1 MARPKGSKNNPKN
14 GGTEAAQTTTH
25 HRTQI
30 NVKEA
35 GNATQQVGAI
45 LWNVP
50 EALQREIL
58 SFYCNAIGYFPVQET
73 PRAMTAR
80 AGR

>member
-1 MARPKGSKNNPKN
+1 M
-14 GGTEAAQTTTH
+14 
-25 HRTQI
+25 
-30 NVKEA
+30 KEA

-80 AGR
+80 TSR